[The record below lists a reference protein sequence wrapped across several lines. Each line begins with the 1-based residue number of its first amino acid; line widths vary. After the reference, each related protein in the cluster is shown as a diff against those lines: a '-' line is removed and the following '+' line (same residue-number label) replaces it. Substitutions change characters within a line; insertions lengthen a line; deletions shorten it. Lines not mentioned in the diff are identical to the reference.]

1 MGVEFQELRKLEK
14 AIETIGATRDD
25 VISSIAKR
33 LAAELLRMVVKRTPV
48 GNGNYYVQFS
58 RYYEADTGKTGK
70 ARYIKNKS
78 GKNKGK
84 VKFTATKV
92 TGGTL
97 RRGWTVDNKVLMF
110 GDTYAINVFNN
121 VFYATYVENGHEQTP
136 GRFVP
141 HIYDPKTDKFGKK
154 LKRSWVPGKHMLKI
168 STEELQKQAQPF
180 VEKKVNQWLNEV
192 MK

>member
-1 MGVEFQELRKLEK
+1 MGVDFSEIKKLTE
-14 AIETIGATRDD
+14 AVENISASRDE
-25 VISSIAKR
+25 VISQVAKE
-33 LAAELLRMVVKRTPV
+33 LAARLLRMVIKRTPV
-48 GNGNYYVQFS
+48 GNGNYYVQFV
-58 RYYEADTGKTGK
+58 RTYDAKTGE

-97 RRGWTVDNKVLMF
+97 RRGWTVNNKVLMF
-110 GDTYAINVFNN
+110 GDTYAVNVFNN
-121 VFYATYVENGHEQTP
+121 VFYCTYVENGHRQTP

-141 HIYDPKTDKFGKK
+141 HICDPKTGKFGKK
-154 LKRSWVPGKHMLKI
+154 LKKSWVPGKHMLKL
-168 STEELQKQAQPF
+168 STEELQKQAQSI
-180 VEKKVNQWLNEV
+180 VEKRVNQWLNEV